1 MVIFTT
7 NTSSAEVRNYVK
19 SEATG
24 SNANVQTNISTKIN
38 GVETSVSVS
47 QPGEIEVNVKNG
59 EVSIKK
65 SPSLKPTI
73 IITGVEKQNI
83 KVVKVEEI
91 PFSIQK
97 SQEQKPIYNLIRG
110 LWSRLIGIFKSKT

>member
-1 MVIFTT
+1 MVISTT

-83 KVVKVEEI
+83 KVEEI